1 MGESVKRGITAT
13 LSPAPDQIEVRL
25 FGPGY
30 GECAAVHLGENQWII
45 IDSCIDIKTWNPPVL
60 DYFKAIDVTPN
71 DAVNLII
78 ISHWHDDH
86 IRGLN
91 KIVSACPKASI
102 CCSSVLT
109 TKEFLAY
116 LLNYRRVM
124 LSSSGVNEIDQVL
137 NKTSSVKN
145 AMANR
150 TVLKLPQKGVAESC
164 IVTTL
169 SPSDKEY
176 NNFLQQIGTLIP
188 SSKKIK
194 KRAFPLK
201 PKDTAVAIWIET
213 GDVKILLGSD
223 LEEKGDSESGWS
235 AIVQSSERPQGRASI
250 FKIPHHGSSTGHH
263 DNVWSDMMIN
273 SPIAL
278 LSPFYLAGKV
288 LPTDKDVGR
297 INSLTPKS
305 YITTKHQP
313 SKSHT
318 RRHPAV
324 ERTIR
329 ERVGKIRMVQP
340 AMGWISLRNGGKS
353 NPNLWTV
360 DLSDSSC
367 HLNDFQHE

>member
-1 MGESVKRGITAT
+1 MIQQTST

-60 DYFKAIDVTPN
+60 DYFKAI
-71 DAVNLII
+71 
-78 ISHWHDDH
+78 
-86 IRGLN
+86 
-91 KIVSACPKASI
+91 
-102 CCSSVLT
+102 
-109 TKEFLAY
+109 
-116 LLNYRRVM
+116 
-124 LSSSGVNEIDQVL
+124 
-137 NKTSSVKN
+137 
-145 AMANR
+145 ANR

-201 PKDTAVAIWIET
+201 PNDTAVAVWIET

-278 LSPFYLAGKV
+278 LSPFCLAGKV

-340 AMGWISLRNGGKS
+340 TMGWISLRNGGKS

-360 DLSDSSC
+360 DLSDSGC